1 MKKFLLLTMLFFLVS
16 CDSGASKII
25 NKDNDDE
32 SINDSDVVTACTE
45 GKTKCIDN
53 TVFKC
58 ESEEWAE
65 WEDCSVQGL
74 VCAVKAGAAQCLTD
88 GR

>member
-1 MKKFLLLTMLFFLVS
+1 MKKFLLLTLLFLLVS

-25 NKDNDDE
+25 NKDKDDE
-32 SINDSDVVTACTE
+32 SVNDNDEIVTCTE
-45 GKTKCIDN
+45 GKTKCVDN

-65 WEDCSVQGL
+65 WEDCSVRVL
-74 VCAVKAGAAQCLTD
+74 FVP
-88 GR
+88 